1 MIAPADKAVLR
12 LAVGLGLAVLV
23 AYGAALPLPY
33 VVCLMAVLV
42 LTKPGPPLPLAK
54 GAAIA
59 AVLAALVSV
68 GVLMVPLLE
77 NYALAGVLLTGVILY
92 GLFFAGIR
100 TGNPLTMVLVVAFT
114 MIPVAGVAEQ
124 ALVTAIAVTLAV
136 GVALGSLVGG
146 VSHAFFPDPPH
157 PAAKKAPPAVDR
169 ETASW
174 IALRGMLVVLPA
186 FVLAL
191 TDPSSYLATIMK
203 SAQLG
208 QQAGSTDTRKAG
220 VELVGSTLA
229 AAGIAL
235 VVWVGLS
242 LWANLWMLVLWMTG
256 AALWVGARLYR
267 VVPTAFPPAFWNNAL
282 VTTIILIGPAI
293 EDSANGSAV
302 LQASAVRVGTLRRGL
317 AVRLGDGLGARTLAR
332 RAPPGAVL
340 RPRLKIGEMND
351 AAEPDRGPAG
361 HAALPGPAGDLHLL
375 GRPLLPARVGHDH
388 RRPERASRYVR
399 CCS

>member
-12 LAVGLGLAVLV
+12 LAIGAGLAVLV

-42 LTKPGPPLPLAK
+42 LAKPGPPLPPAK
-54 GAAIA
+54 GLAIA

-100 TGNPLTMVLVVAFT
+100 TGNPLTMVLVIAFT

-124 ALVTAIAVTLAV
+124 ALVTAIAVTLGA
-136 GVALGSLVGG
+136 GVAVGSLVGG
-146 VSHAFFPDPPH
+146 VSHAFFPDPPR
-157 PAAKKAPPAVDR
+157 PAAKKAAPAVDR

-191 TDPSSYLATIMK
+191 TDPSSYMATIMK

-293 EDSANGSAV
+293 EDSANGKAV
-302 LQASAVRVGTLRRGL
+302 LQASAVRVALFVGVSLYAWAMVWALERWR
-317 AVRLGDGLGARTLAR
+317 GARR
-332 RAPPGAVL
+332 Q
-340 RPRLKIGEMND
+340 
-351 AAEPDRGPAG
+351 
-361 HAALPGPAGDLHLL
+361 ALFF
-375 GRPLLPARVGHDH
+375 DH
-388 RRPERASRYVR
+388 G
-399 CCS
+399 

>member
-1 MIAPADKAVLR
+1 MIGPADKAVLR
-12 LAVGLGLAVLV
+12 LAVGLALAVLI

-33 VVCLMAVLV
+33 VVCLMAVIV
-42 LTKPGPPLPLAK
+42 LTKPGPPLPPAK

-59 AVLAALVSV
+59 ALLAALVSA

-77 NYALAGVLLTGVILY
+77 HYALAGVLLTGVILY
-92 GLFFAGIR
+92 GLFYAGIR

-114 MIPVAGVAEQ
+114 LIPVAGVAEQ

-146 VSHAFFPDPPH
+146 VSHAFFPDPPGAAVKK
-157 PAAKKAPPAVDR
+157 PAPAIDR

-191 TDPSSYLATIMK
+191 TNPSSYLATIMK

-208 QQAGSTDTRKAG
+208 QQAGSTDTRRAG

-242 LWANLWMLVLWMTG
+242 LWPSLWMLVLWMAG
-256 AALWVGARLYR
+256 VGLWVGARLYR
-267 VVPTAFPPAFWNNAL
+267 VVATAFPPAFWSNAL
-282 VTTIILIGPAI
+282 VTTIILVGPAI
-293 EDSANGSAV
+293 EDSASGSAV
-302 LQASAVRVGTLRRGL
+302 LQASAVRVGLFVGVSL
-317 AVRLGDGLGARTLAR
+317 YAWAMVW
-332 RAPPGAVL
+332 
-340 RPRLKIGEMND
+340 
-351 AAEPDRGPAG
+351 
-361 HAALPGPAGDLHLL
+361 ALE
-375 GRPLLPARVGHDH
+375 RW
-388 RRPERASRYVR
+388 RASRTR
-399 CCS
+399 ALFFHRG

>member
-12 LAVGLGLAVLV
+12 LAVGLGLAVLI

-33 VVCLMAVLV
+33 IVCLMAVLV
-42 LTKPGPPLPLAK
+42 LTKPGPPLPLAR

-92 GLFFAGIR
+92 GLFFVGIR

-114 MIPVAGVAEQ
+114 LIPVAGVAEQ

-146 VSHAFFPDPPH
+146 VSHAFFPDPPR
-157 PAAKKAPPAVDR
+157 PAGKKAAPAVDR

-191 TDPSSYLATIMK
+191 TDPSSYMATIMK

-220 VELVGSTLA
+220 QELVGSTLA

-242 LWANLWMLVLWMTG
+242 LWPNLWMLVLWLTG

-267 VVPTAFPPAFWNNAL
+267 VVPTAFSPAFWNNAL

-302 LQASAVRVGTLRRGL
+302 LQASAVRVGLFVGVSLYAWAMVWALERWR
-317 AVRLGDGLGARTLAR
+317 AAR
-332 RAPPGAVL
+332 RQAL
-340 RPRLKIGEMND
+340 FF
-351 AAEPDRGPAG
+351 DRG
-361 HAALPGPAGDLHLL
+361 
-375 GRPLLPARVGHDH
+375 
-388 RRPERASRYVR
+388 
-399 CCS
+399 

>member
-12 LAVGLGLAVLV
+12 LAVGLGLAVLI

-42 LTKPGPPLPLAK
+42 LAKPGPPLPLAR
-54 GAAIA
+54 GAVIA

-100 TGNPLTMVLVVAFT
+100 TGNPLTMVLVVSFT

-124 ALVTAIAVTLAV
+124 ALVTALAVTLAV
-136 GVALGSLVGG
+136 GVAVGSLVSG
-146 VSHAFFPDPPH
+146 VSHAFFPDPPQ

-191 TDPSSYLATIMK
+191 TDPSSYMATIMK

-282 VTTIILIGPAI
+282 VTTLILVGPAI
-293 EDSANGSAV
+293 EDSANGTAV
-302 LQASAVRVGTLRRGL
+302 LQASAVRVALFVGVSLYAWAMVWALERWRAARGEAL
-317 AVRLGDGLGARTLAR
+317 FF
-332 RAPPGAVL
+332 
-340 RPRLKIGEMND
+340 
-351 AAEPDRGPAG
+351 DRG
-361 HAALPGPAGDLHLL
+361 
-375 GRPLLPARVGHDH
+375 
-388 RRPERASRYVR
+388 
-399 CCS
+399 

>member
-1 MIAPADKAVLR
+1 M
-12 LAVGLGLAVLV
+12 LAVILLS
-23 AYGAALPLPY
+23 
-33 VVCLMAVLV
+33 
-42 LTKPGPPLPLAK
+42 KPGPALPVVK
-54 GAAIA
+54 GAAI
-59 AVLAALVSV
+59 VALVARA
-68 GVLMVPLLE
+68 GMIAAGIADGPDPARTT
-77 NYALAGVLLTGVILY
+77 ALAGVLLTGVILY

-100 TGNPLTMVLVVAFT
+100 TGNPLTMVLVIAFT

-136 GVALGSLVGG
+136 GFALGSLVGG
-146 VSHAFFPDPPH
+146 ISHAFFPDPPQR
-157 PAAKKAPPAVDR
+157 AAKKAPPAVDR

-242 LWANLWMLVLWMTG
+242 LW
-256 AALWVGARLYR
+256 
-267 VVPTAFPPAFWNNAL
+267 PTCGCW
-282 VTTIILIGPAI
+282 
-293 EDSANGSAV
+293 
-302 LQASAVRVGTLRRGL
+302 
-317 AVRLGDGLGARTLAR
+317 
-332 RAPPGAVL
+332 
-340 RPRLKIGEMND
+340 
-351 AAEPDRGPAG
+351 
-361 HAALPGPAGDLHLL
+361 
-375 GRPLLPARVGHDH
+375 
-388 RRPERASRYVR
+388 
-399 CCS
+399 CCG

>member
-23 AYGAALPLPY
+23 AYDAALPLPY
-33 VVCLMAVLV
+33 IVCLMAVLV

-100 TGNPLTMVLVVAFT
+100 TGNPLTTVLVVAFT
-114 MIPVAGVAEQ
+114 LIPVAGVAEQ

-157 PAAKKAPPAVDR
+157 PAARKAPPAVDR
-169 ETASW
+169 ETVSW

-235 VVWVGLS
+235 AVWVGLS

-282 VTTIILIGPAI
+282 VTTIILVGPAI

-302 LQASAVRVGTLRRGL
+302 LQASAVRVALFVGVSLYAWVMVWALERWR
-317 AVRLGDGLGARTLAR
+317 AAR
-332 RAPPGAVL
+332 RQAL
-340 RPRLKIGEMND
+340 FF
-351 AAEPDRGPAG
+351 DRG
-361 HAALPGPAGDLHLL
+361 
-375 GRPLLPARVGHDH
+375 
-388 RRPERASRYVR
+388 
-399 CCS
+399 

>member
-42 LTKPGPPLPLAK
+42 LTKPGPPIPPLK
-54 GAAIA
+54 A
-59 AVLAALVSV
+59 AVFALLLASLLVT

-77 NYALAGVLLTGVILY
+77 NYALSAVVLTGAILY
-92 GLFFAGIR
+92 ALFFFGIR
-100 TGNPLTMVLVVAFT
+100 TGNPLTMLLVVAFT
-114 MIPVAGVAEQ
+114 LIPVAGVAEQ
-124 ALVTAIAVTLAV
+124 ALVTAIATTLAV

-146 VSHAFFPDPPH
+146 VSHAFFPDPPRS
-157 PAAKKAPPAVDR
+157 PTKKPPPAVDR

-191 TDPSSYLATIMK
+191 TDPSSYIATIMK

-220 VELVGSTLA
+220 QELVGSTLA

-242 LWANLWMLVLWMTG
+242 LWPSLWMLVLWMTG
-256 AALWVGARLYR
+256 AALWLGARLYR

-293 EDSANGSAV
+293 EDSANGAAV
-302 LQASAVRVGTLRRGL
+302 LQASAVRVALFVGVSLYAWAMVWTLERWR
-317 AVRLGDGLGARTLAR
+317 AAR
-332 RAPPGAVL
+332 RQ
-340 RPRLKIGEMND
+340 
-351 AAEPDRGPAG
+351 
-361 HAALPGPAGDLHLL
+361 ALFF
-375 GRPLLPARVGHDH
+375 DH
-388 RRPERASRYVR
+388 G
-399 CCS
+399 

>member
-157 PAAKKAPPAVDR
+157 LAAKKAPPAVDR
-169 ETASW
+169 
-174 IALRGMLVVLPA
+174 
-186 FVLAL
+186 
-191 TDPSSYLATIMK
+191 
-203 SAQLG
+203 
-208 QQAGSTDTRKAG
+208 
-220 VELVGSTLA
+220 
-229 AAGIAL
+229 
-235 VVWVGLS
+235 
-242 LWANLWMLVLWMTG
+242 
-256 AALWVGARLYR
+256 
-267 VVPTAFPPAFWNNAL
+267 
-282 VTTIILIGPAI
+282 
-293 EDSANGSAV
+293 
-302 LQASAVRVGTLRRGL
+302 
-317 AVRLGDGLGARTLAR
+317 
-332 RAPPGAVL
+332 
-340 RPRLKIGEMND
+340 
-351 AAEPDRGPAG
+351 
-361 HAALPGPAGDLHLL
+361 
-375 GRPLLPARVGHDH
+375 
-388 RRPERASRYVR
+388 
-399 CCS
+399 

>member
-42 LTKPGPPLPLAK
+42 LAKPGPPLPLAK

-92 GLFFAGIR
+92 VLFFAGIR

-124 ALVTAIAVTLAV
+124 ALVTAIAVTLGA
-136 GVALGSLVGG
+136 GVAVGSLVGG
-146 VSHAFFPDPPH
+146 VSHAFFPDPPR
-157 PAAKKAPPAVDR
+157 PAASKAAPAVDR

-242 LWANLWMLVLWMTG
+242 LWANLWMLVLWMAGT
-256 AALWVGARLYR
+256 ALWVGARLYR
-267 VVPTAFPPAFWNNAL
+267 VVPSALPPAFWNNAL
-282 VTTIILIGPAI
+282 VTTIILVGPAI
-293 EDSANGSAV
+293 EDSANGTAV
-302 LQASAVRVGTLRRGL
+302 LQASAVRVGLFVGVSLYAWAMVWALERWR
-317 AVRLGDGLGARTLAR
+317 AAR
-332 RAPPGAVL
+332 RQSL
-340 RPRLKIGEMND
+340 FF
-351 AAEPDRGPAG
+351 
-361 HAALPGPAGDLHLL
+361 
-375 GRPLLPARVGHDH
+375 DH
-388 RRPERASRYVR
+388 G
-399 CCS
+399 

>member
-33 VVCLMAVLV
+33 IVCLMAVMV
-42 LTKPGPPLPLAK
+42 LSKPGPPLPPAR
-54 GAAIA
+54 GVAIA
-59 AVLAALVSV
+59 ALLAALVSL

-124 ALVTAIAVTLAV
+124 ALVTAIAVTLAI

-146 VSHAFFPDPPH
+146 VSHAFFPDPPR

-169 ETASW
+169 ETANW

-208 QQAGSTDTRKAG
+208 QQAGSTDTRRAG
-220 VELVGSTLA
+220 VELVASTLA

-242 LWANLWMLVLWMTG
+242 LWVNLWMLVLWMTG

-267 VVPTAFPPAFWNNAL
+267 VVPSTLPPAFWNNAL

-293 EDSANGSAV
+293 EDSASGKDV
-302 LQASAVRVGTLRRGL
+302 WQASAVRV
-317 AVRLGDGLGARTLAR
+317 
-332 RAPPGAVL
+332 VL
-340 RPRLKIGEMND
+340 FVGVSFYAWTMVW
-351 AAEPDRGPAG
+351 
-361 HAALPGPAGDLHLL
+361 ALE
-375 GRPLLPARVGHDH
+375 RW
-388 RRPERASRYVR
+388 RASR
-399 CCS
+399 SQASFFNGG

>member
-12 LAVGLGLAVLV
+12 LAIGLALAVLI

-33 VVCLMAVLV
+33 IVCLMAVLV
-42 LTKPGPPLPLAK
+42 LTKPGPPLPPAK
-54 GAAIA
+54 GLAIA
-59 AVLAALVSV
+59 AVLAALVTT

-77 NYALAGVLLTGVILY
+77 HYALAGVLLTGVILY

-114 MIPVAGVAEQ
+114 LIPVAGVAEQ

-136 GVALGSLVGG
+136 GVAVGSLVGG
-146 VSHAFFPDPPH
+146 VSHAFFPDPPR
-157 PAAKKAPPAVDR
+157 PAGKKPPPAVDR

-208 QQAGSTDTRKAG
+208 QQAGSTDTRRAG
-220 VELVGSTLA
+220 QELVGSTLA

-242 LWANLWMLVLWMTG
+242 LWPSLWMLVLWLTG

-267 VVPTAFPPAFWNNAL
+267 VVPTAFSPAFWNNAL

-302 LQASAVRVGTLRRGL
+302 LQASAVRVGLFVGVSLYAWAMVWALERWR
-317 AVRLGDGLGARTLAR
+317 AAR
-332 RAPPGAVL
+332 RQAL
-340 RPRLKIGEMND
+340 FF
-351 AAEPDRGPAG
+351 DRG
-361 HAALPGPAGDLHLL
+361 
-375 GRPLLPARVGHDH
+375 
-388 RRPERASRYVR
+388 
-399 CCS
+399 

>member
-12 LAVGLGLAVLV
+12 LAVGLALAVLV

-42 LTKPGPPLPLAK
+42 LTKPGPPLPPAK
-54 GAAIA
+54 GLAFAP
-59 AVLAALVSV
+59 VLAALVTT

-114 MIPVAGVAEQ
+114 LIPVAGVAEQ
-124 ALVTAIAVTLAV
+124 ALVTAIALTLAV

-146 VSHAFFPDPPH
+146 VSHAFFPDPPGA
-157 PAAKKAPPAVDR
+157 PAKAAKAPPPSR

-208 QQAGSTDTRKAG
+208 QQAGSTDTRRAG

-229 AAGIAL
+229 SAGIAL

-242 LWANLWMLVLWMTG
+242 LWPSLWMLVLWMAG
-256 AALWVGARLYR
+256 VALWVGARLYR
-267 VVPTAFPPAFWNNAL
+267 VVPTAFPPAFWSNAL
-282 VTTIILIGPAI
+282 VTTMILVGPAI
-293 EDSANGSAV
+293 EDSVSGSSV
-302 LQASAVRVGTLRRGL
+302 LQASAVRVGLFVGVSL
-317 AVRLGDGLGARTLAR
+317 YAWAMVW
-332 RAPPGAVL
+332 VL
-340 RPRLKIGEMND
+340 ERW
-351 AAEPDRGPAG
+351 
-361 HAALPGPAGDLHLL
+361 
-375 GRPLLPARVGHDH
+375 
-388 RRPERASRYVR
+388 RASRTR
-399 CCS
+399 ALFFDRG

>member
-12 LAVGLGLAVLV
+12 LAVGLGLAVLI

-42 LTKPGPPLPLAK
+42 LAKPGPPLPLAR
-54 GAAIA
+54 GAVIA

-100 TGNPLTMVLVVAFT
+100 TGNPLTMVLVVSFT

-124 ALVTAIAVTLAV
+124 ALVTALAVTLAV
-136 GVALGSLVGG
+136 GVAVGSLVSG
-146 VSHAFFPDPPH
+146 VSHAFFPDPPQ
-157 PAAKKAPPAVDR
+157 PAATKAPPAVDR

-191 TDPSSYLATIMK
+191 TDPSSYMATIMK

-235 VVWVGLS
+235 AVWVGLS

-282 VTTIILIGPAI
+282 VTTLILVGPAI
-293 EDSANGSAV
+293 EDSANGTAV
-302 LQASAVRVGTLRRGL
+302 LQASAVRVALFVGVSLYAWAMVWALERWRAARG
-317 AVRLGDGLGARTLAR
+317 
-332 RAPPGAVL
+332 
-340 RPRLKIGEMND
+340 
-351 AAEPDRGPAG
+351 AALFFDRG
-361 HAALPGPAGDLHLL
+361 
-375 GRPLLPARVGHDH
+375 
-388 RRPERASRYVR
+388 
-399 CCS
+399 

>member
-12 LAVGLGLAVLV
+12 LAVGLALAVLI

-33 VVCLMAVLV
+33 IVCLMAVLV
-42 LTKPGPPLPLAK
+42 LTKPGPPLPPAK
-54 GAAIA
+54 GLAIA
-59 AVLAALVSV
+59 AVLGALVSL

-77 NYALAGVLLTGVILY
+77 HYALAGVLLTGVILY

-114 MIPVAGVAEQ
+114 LIPVAGVAEQ

-136 GVALGSLVGG
+136 GVAVGSLVGG
-146 VSHAFFPDPPH
+146 VSHAFFPDPPR
-157 PAAKKAPPAVDR
+157 PAGKKPPPAVDR

-208 QQAGSTDTRKAG
+208 QQAGSTDTRRAG

-242 LWANLWMLVLWMTG
+242 LWPSLWMLVLWMTG

-267 VVPTAFPPAFWNNAL
+267 VVPTAFSPAFWSNAL

-302 LQASAVRVGTLRRGL
+302 LQASAVRVGLFVGVSLYAWGMVWALERWR
-317 AVRLGDGLGARTLAR
+317 AAR
-332 RAPPGAVL
+332 RQAL
-340 RPRLKIGEMND
+340 FF
-351 AAEPDRGPAG
+351 DRG
-361 HAALPGPAGDLHLL
+361 
-375 GRPLLPARVGHDH
+375 
-388 RRPERASRYVR
+388 
-399 CCS
+399 

>member
-42 LTKPGPPLPLAK
+42 LAKPGPPLPLAK

-92 GLFFAGIR
+92 VLFFAGIR

-124 ALVTAIAVTLAV
+124 ALVTAIAVTLGA
-136 GVALGSLVGG
+136 GVAVGSLVGG
-146 VSHAFFPDPPH
+146 VSHAFFPDPPR
-157 PAAKKAPPAVDR
+157 PAASKAAPAVDR

-256 AALWVGARLYR
+256 AALWIGARLYR

-282 VTTIILIGPAI
+282 VTTIILVGPAI
-293 EDSANGSAV
+293 EDSANGTAV
-302 LQASAVRVGTLRRGL
+302 LQASAVRVGLFVGVSLYAWAMVWALERWR
-317 AVRLGDGLGARTLAR
+317 AAR
-332 RAPPGAVL
+332 RQSL
-340 RPRLKIGEMND
+340 FF
-351 AAEPDRGPAG
+351 
-361 HAALPGPAGDLHLL
+361 
-375 GRPLLPARVGHDH
+375 DH
-388 RRPERASRYVR
+388 G
-399 CCS
+399 

>member
-12 LAVGLGLAVLV
+12 LAVGLALAVLV
-23 AYGAALPLPY
+23 AYGAALALPY

-42 LTKPGPPLPLAK
+42 LTKPGPPLSPAK
-54 GAAIA
+54 GLAFAP
-59 AVLAALVSV
+59 VLAALVTT

-77 NYALAGVLLTGVILY
+77 NYALVGVLLTGVILY

-114 MIPVAGVAEQ
+114 LIPVAGVAEQ

-146 VSHAFFPDPPH
+146 VSHAFFPDPPGA
-157 PAAKKAPPAVDR
+157 AAKKPVPAVDR

-191 TDPSSYLATIMK
+191 TDPSSYLATILK

-208 QQAGSTDTRKAG
+208 QQAGSTDTRRAG
-220 VELVGSTLA
+220 RELVGSTLA

-242 LWANLWMLVLWMTG
+242 LWPSLWMLVLWMTG
-256 AALWVGARLYR
+256 AALWIGARLFR
-267 VVPTAFPPAFWNNAL
+267 VVPTAFPPAFWSNAL
-282 VTTIILIGPAI
+282 VTTIILVGPAI
-293 EDSANGSAV
+293 EDSAYGSAV
-302 LQASAVRVGTLRRGL
+302 LQASAVRVALFV
-317 AVRLGDGLGARTLAR
+317 AVSLYAWALVWAL
-332 RAPPGAVL
+332 
-340 RPRLKIGEMND
+340 
-351 AAEPDRGPAG
+351 DRW
-361 HAALPGPAGDLHLL
+361 
-375 GRPLLPARVGHDH
+375 
-388 RRPERASRYVR
+388 RASRR
-399 CCS
+399 RTLFFDRG

>member
-12 LAVGLGLAVLV
+12 LAVGLGLAVLI

-42 LTKPGPPLPLAK
+42 LAKPDPPLPLAR
-54 GAAIA
+54 GAVIA
-59 AVLAALVSV
+59 AVLAVLVSV

-100 TGNPLTMVLVVAFT
+100 TGNPLTMVLVVSFT

-124 ALVTAIAVTLAV
+124 ALVTALAVTLAV
-136 GVALGSLVGG
+136 GVAVGSLVSG
-146 VSHAFFPDPPH
+146 VSHAFFPDPPQ

-191 TDPSSYLATIMK
+191 TDPSSYMATIMK

-267 VVPTAFPPAFWNNAL
+267 VVPTVFPPAFWNNAL
-282 VTTIILIGPAI
+282 VTTLILVGPAI
-293 EDSANGSAV
+293 EDSANGTAV
-302 LQASAVRVGTLRRGL
+302 LQASAVRVALFVGVSLYAWAMVWALERWRAARG
-317 AVRLGDGLGARTLAR
+317 
-332 RAPPGAVL
+332 
-340 RPRLKIGEMND
+340 
-351 AAEPDRGPAG
+351 AALFFDRG
-361 HAALPGPAGDLHLL
+361 
-375 GRPLLPARVGHDH
+375 
-388 RRPERASRYVR
+388 
-399 CCS
+399 

>member
-12 LAVGLGLAVLV
+12 LAVGLGLAVLI

-42 LTKPGPPLPLAK
+42 LTKPGPPLPLAR

-59 AVLAALVSV
+59 AVLAALVTT

-136 GVALGSLVGG
+136 GVAVGSLVGG
-146 VSHAFFPDPPH
+146 VSHAFFPDPPR
-157 PAAKKAPPAVDR
+157 PAGKKVAPAVDR

-191 TDPSSYLATIMK
+191 TDPSSYMATIMK

-208 QQAGSTDTRKAG
+208 QQAGSTDTRRAG
-220 VELVGSTLA
+220 QELVGSTLA

-235 VVWVGLS
+235 VVWFGLS

-256 AALWVGARLYR
+256 AALWAGARLYR
-267 VVPTAFPPAFWNNAL
+267 VVPTAYTPAFWNNAL

-302 LQASAVRVGTLRRGL
+302 LQASAVRVGLFVGVSLYAWAMVWTLERWRATRRQAL
-317 AVRLGDGLGARTLAR
+317 FF
-332 RAPPGAVL
+332 
-340 RPRLKIGEMND
+340 
-351 AAEPDRGPAG
+351 DRG
-361 HAALPGPAGDLHLL
+361 
-375 GRPLLPARVGHDH
+375 
-388 RRPERASRYVR
+388 
-399 CCS
+399 

>member
-42 LTKPGPPLPLAK
+42 LAKPGPPLPLAK

-92 GLFFAGIR
+92 VLFFAGIR

-124 ALVTAIAVTLAV
+124 ALVTAIAVTLGA
-136 GVALGSLVGG
+136 GVAVGSLVGG
-146 VSHAFFPDPPH
+146 VSHAFFPDPPR
-157 PAAKKAPPAVDR
+157 PAASKAAPAVDR

-174 IALRGMLVVLPA
+174 VALRGMLVVLPA

-256 AALWVGARLYR
+256 AALWIGARLYR

-282 VTTIILIGPAI
+282 VTTIILVGPAI
-293 EDSANGSAV
+293 EDSANGTAV
-302 LQASAVRVGTLRRGL
+302 LQASAVRVGLFVGVSLYAWAMVWALERWR
-317 AVRLGDGLGARTLAR
+317 AAR
-332 RAPPGAVL
+332 RQSL
-340 RPRLKIGEMND
+340 FF
-351 AAEPDRGPAG
+351 
-361 HAALPGPAGDLHLL
+361 
-375 GRPLLPARVGHDH
+375 DH
-388 RRPERASRYVR
+388 G
-399 CCS
+399 

>member
-59 AVLAALVSV
+59 AVLGALVSL

-77 NYALAGVLLTGVILY
+77 HYALASVLLTGVILY

-100 TGNPLTMVLVVAFT
+100 TGNPLTMVLVIAFT
-114 MIPVAGVAEQ
+114 MIPVAGVADQ

-136 GVALGSLVGG
+136 GVAVGSLVGG
-146 VSHAFFPDPPH
+146 VSHAFFPDPPR
-157 PAAKKAPPAVDR
+157 PAAKKPPPAVDR
-169 ETASW
+169 ETANW
-174 IALRGMLVVLPA
+174 MALRGMLVVLPA

-242 LWANLWMLVLWMTG
+242 LWANLWMLVLWMAGT
-256 AALWVGARLYR
+256 ALWVGARLYG

-282 VTTIILIGPAI
+282 VTTLILIGPAI
-293 EDSANGSAV
+293 EDSANGTAV
-302 LQASAVRVGTLRRGL
+302 LQASAVRVGLFIGVSLYAWAMVWALERWR
-317 AVRLGDGLGARTLAR
+317 GARR
-332 RAPPGAVL
+332 Q
-340 RPRLKIGEMND
+340 
-351 AAEPDRGPAG
+351 
-361 HAALPGPAGDLHLL
+361 ALFF
-375 GRPLLPARVGHDH
+375 DH
-388 RRPERASRYVR
+388 G
-399 CCS
+399 

>member
-12 LAVGLGLAVLV
+12 LAIGLGLAVLV

-33 VVCLMAVLV
+33 IVCLMAVLV

-146 VSHAFFPDPPH
+146 VSHAFFPDPPR
-157 PAAKKAPPAVDR
+157 PAGKKAPPAIDR

-174 IALRGMLVVLPA
+174 TALRGMLVVLPA

-235 VVWVGLS
+235 AVWVGLS

-256 AALWVGARLYR
+256 VALWIGARLYR
-267 VVPTAFPPAFWNNAL
+267 VVPTALPPAFWNNAL
-282 VTTIILIGPAI
+282 VTTIILVGPAI
-293 EDSANGSAV
+293 EDSANGTAV
-302 LQASAVRVGTLRRGL
+302 LQASAVRVGLFVGVSLYAWGMVWALERW
-317 AVRLGDGLGARTLAR
+317 RTAR
-332 RAPPGAVL
+332 RL
-340 RPRLKIGEMND
+340 TLFF
-351 AAEPDRGPAG
+351 DRG
-361 HAALPGPAGDLHLL
+361 
-375 GRPLLPARVGHDH
+375 
-388 RRPERASRYVR
+388 
-399 CCS
+399 

>member
-42 LTKPGPPLPLAK
+42 LVKPGPPLPLAR
-54 GAAIA
+54 GAVIA

-92 GLFFAGIR
+92 VLFFAGIR

-124 ALVTAIAVTLAV
+124 ALVTAIAVTLGA
-136 GVALGSLVGG
+136 GVAVGSLVGG
-146 VSHAFFPDPPH
+146 VSHAFFPDPPR
-157 PAAKKAPPAVDR
+157 PAASKAAPAVDR

-174 IALRGMLVVLPA
+174 VALRGMLVVLPA

-256 AALWVGARLYR
+256 AALWIGARLYR

-282 VTTIILIGPAI
+282 VTTIILVGPAI
-293 EDSANGSAV
+293 EDSANGTAV
-302 LQASAVRVGTLRRGL
+302 LQASAVRVGLFVGVSLYAWAMVWALERWR
-317 AVRLGDGLGARTLAR
+317 AAR
-332 RAPPGAVL
+332 RQSL
-340 RPRLKIGEMND
+340 FF
-351 AAEPDRGPAG
+351 
-361 HAALPGPAGDLHLL
+361 
-375 GRPLLPARVGHDH
+375 DH
-388 RRPERASRYVR
+388 G
-399 CCS
+399 

>member
-1 MIAPADKAVLR
+1 MIARADKAVLR
-12 LAVGLGLAVLV
+12 LTIGLGLAVLV
-23 AYGAALPLPY
+23 AYGFALQMPH
-33 VVCLMAVLV
+33 VVCLMAIL
-42 LTKPGPPLPLAK
+42 LLCKPGPPIPPVKAV
-54 GAAIA
+54 AIA
-59 AVLAALVSV
+59 LLLAGLLVT

-77 NYALAGVLLTGVILY
+77 NYALAGVVLTGAILY
-92 GLFFAGIR
+92 ALFFFGIR
-100 TGNPLTMVLVVAFT
+100 TGNPLTMLLVVAFT
-114 MIPVAGVAEQ
+114 LIPVAGVAEQ

-157 PAAKKAPPAVDR
+157 PAARKAPSAVDR
-169 ETASW
+169 ETVSW

-242 LWANLWMLVLWMTG
+242 LWANLWMLALWMAG

-282 VTTIILIGPAI
+282 VTTIILVGPAI

-302 LQASAVRVGTLRRGL
+302 LQASAVRVALFVGVSLYAWVMVWALERWR
-317 AVRLGDGLGARTLAR
+317 AAR
-332 RAPPGAVL
+332 RQAL
-340 RPRLKIGEMND
+340 FF
-351 AAEPDRGPAG
+351 DRG
-361 HAALPGPAGDLHLL
+361 
-375 GRPLLPARVGHDH
+375 
-388 RRPERASRYVR
+388 
-399 CCS
+399 